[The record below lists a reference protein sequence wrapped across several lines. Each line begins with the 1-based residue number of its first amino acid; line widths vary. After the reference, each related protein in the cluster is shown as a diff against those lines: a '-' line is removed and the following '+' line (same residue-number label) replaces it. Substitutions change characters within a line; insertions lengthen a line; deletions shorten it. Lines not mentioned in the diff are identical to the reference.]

1 MMNCNVAGLPHLL
14 DRYVVSHIHRRHPF
28 GFNHPINR
36 HILENGP
43 RDAATKCYWSLSA
56 LSIYFFSHRQMY
68 YQDIPEHQRSAQH
81 LQRLCHDCTTT
92 AHALFPC
99 FSDLFLHPYL
109 WLIGPFRMTWLNLLR
124 TPLFSFFSSLSSYFP
139 DFLAHLLP
147 PNDTLRYEYTA
158 APGNGFS
165 LFCLLAI
172 MHTRSF
178 PTPQSSGLIHL
189 HISPLFSSIPI
200 VLHIFFFFFF
210 FVLFTHSTHIVRRG
224 VPPHFHDL
232 II

>member
-1 MMNCNVAGLPHLL
+1 MNCNVAGLPHLL

-43 RDAATKCYWSLSA
+43 RDAATECYWSLSPEYLFFFPPPDVLSGHSRTSA
-56 LSIYFFSHRQMY
+56 LGTASSTTLPRLYDHRPCAVQPVSPTFFY
-68 YQDIPEHQRSAQH
+68 
-81 LQRLCHDCTTT
+81 T
-92 AHALFPC
+92 
-99 FSDLFLHPYL
+99 PYV

-158 APGNGFS
+158 APGNGFP

-200 VLHIFFFFFF
+200 VLHIFFF
-210 FVLFTHSTHIVRRG
+210 LFLFLFCPFHPFYPHCQARRS
-224 VPPHFHDL
+224 PSFS
-232 II
+232 

>member
-1 MMNCNVAGLPHLL
+1 MNCNVAGLPHLL
-14 DRYVVSHIHRRHPF
+14 GRYVVSHIHRRHPF

-43 RDAATKCYWSLSA
+43 RDAATECYWSLSA
-56 LSIYFFSHRQMY
+56 LSIYFFPTARCTIRTSPN
-68 YQDIPEHQRSAQH
+68 ISARH
-81 LQRLCHDCTTT
+81 SIFNDFATTVRPPPMRCST
-92 AHALFPC
+92 C

-158 APGNGFS
+158 APGNGFP
-165 LFCLLAI
+165 LFCLAI
-172 MHTRSF
+172 MHTRSS

-210 FVLFTHSTHIVRRG
+210 FVLFTHSTHTVRRG